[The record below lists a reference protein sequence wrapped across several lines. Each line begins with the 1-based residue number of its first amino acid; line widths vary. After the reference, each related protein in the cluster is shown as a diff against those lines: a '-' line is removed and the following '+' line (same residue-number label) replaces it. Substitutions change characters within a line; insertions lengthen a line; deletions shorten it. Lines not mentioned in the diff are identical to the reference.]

1 MLVQDARSFLF
12 FLSNRGS
19 RGPVLWWEGKSNSR
33 AYSCSHRTVLSRPVS
48 SHTCAP

>member
-19 RGPVLWWEGKSNSR
+19 RGPVLWWEGKIQLQGLLLLPQD
-33 AYSCSHRTVLSRPVS
+33 CPV
-48 SHTCAP
+48 